1 MIINNIHTYKRQ
13 KEITGNKMGYEMF
26 VSSQIPNNCGI
37 SSYAFVPVL
46 A

>member
-1 MIINNIHTYKRQ
+1 MIINYLYKRQ
-13 KEITGNKMGYEMF
+13 KEITGHKMGYEMF
-26 VSSQIPNNCGI
+26 VSSEHPNNCGI